1 MRRKRVNSFKKPS
14 TEASKVNPAGA
25 RGLIQDR
32 ATAARFTAVL
42 GLQMGQVLPLAFVS
56 LMLPVIYR
64 EQGLSLDMW
73 WVFTLPL
80 IPTWLRPL
88 WAPFVDRT
96 GSRRF
101 GMRRSWFIPC
111 TTFGAAAYLA
121 TTFWEP
127 TLEHLW
133 ILIGLLVLKS
143 VVMTTQDIAI
153 DGYMVENIR
162 DRERP
167 VAAALLDIG
176 RNVSMFIAWAGIA
189 WVYDIYGWT
198 VAMTTASG
206 LLFLFSL
213 PGMLRRE
220 PPRPSQFGHT
230 RPSLK
235 SLFQRRESY
244 FIYPLCFGSAFAQG
258 LIASLFPT
266 FLSDLGFRAAEV
278 ATIAGPAT
286 LIGTLLGASAA
297 SVCLR
302 RFGYKPTFLLAALAM
317 VFAVLPIVW
326 MGTLEAPGYAVVF
339 AVTLNGLALPSLV
352 TVAFQAARLKWA
364 SKAQAA
370 TDYTTQIVTMAAG
383 YGLSTAVGGFLAHH
397 IGWQWYFVVG
407 GLAAISMCFV
417 LYRLYDT
424 VETIVDE
431 RDAAWVDSPD
441 PAAAG

>member
-1 MRRKRVNSFKKPS
+1 
-14 TEASKVNPAGA
+14 
-25 RGLIQDR
+25 
-32 ATAARFTAVL
+32 
-42 GLQMGQVLPLAFVS
+42 MGQVLPNAFVS

-121 TTFWEP
+121 MTLWEP
-127 TLEHLW
+127 TLEHLS
-133 ILIGLLVLKS
+133 ILIALLVLKS
-143 VVMTTQDIAI
+143 TVMTTQDIAI

-189 WVYDIYGWT
+189 WVYDLYGWMA
-198 VAMTTASG
+198 AMSTASG

-220 PPRPSQFGHT
+220 PPRPPQFEQN

-244 FIYPLCFGSAFAQG
+244 YIYPLCFGAAFAQG
-258 LIASLFPT
+258 LIPTLFPT

-286 LIGTLLGASAA
+286 LIGTLIGAGVA

-302 RFGYKPTFLLAALAM
+302 RYGYKRTFLFGAMAM
-317 VFAVLPIVW
+317 VFAILPIVW
-326 MGTLEAPGYAVVF
+326 MGTLDAPGYAVVF

-397 IGWQWYFVVG
+397 IGWFWYFIVG
-407 GLAAISMCFV
+407 GMASISMCFV
-417 LYRLYDT
+417 LYHFYTT
-424 VETIVDE
+424 VEAIVDE
-431 RDAAWVDSPD
+431 RDAAWVDAPD
-441 PAAAG
+441 TASAN